1 MIRSTIATVLFS
13 ALISAPAL
21 AHGPTPK
28 KVEET
33 VNIAAPPAKV
43 WEKAGDFGGISE
55 WHPDV
60 QKSSASDGN
69 KPGSVREL
77 TLEKGIIKESLDEYD
92 EAGFT
97 YSYRMDGENL
107 EALPVSSYSSTLT
120 VEPEGE
126 GSKVSWIGRFY
137 RGDTSNEPPE
147 NLNDE
152 AAIQAMT
159 SIYKDGLAGLKKAV
173 EGK

>member
-1 MIRSTIATVLFS
+1 MNKATIATLFFS
-13 ALISAPAL
+13 ACLSAQAL

-43 WEKAGDFGGISE
+43 WEKAGDFGGISQ

-60 QKSSASDGN
+60 SKSSATQEN

-77 TLEKGIIKESLDEYD
+77 TLEKGVIKESLDEYD
-92 EAGFT
+92 AEKLT

-107 EALPVSSYSSTLT
+107 EALPVSSYSATLT
-120 VEPEGE
+120 VEPEGD

-152 AAIQAMT
+152 AAIQAMNAFF
-159 SIYKDGLAGLKKAV
+159 KDGLAGLKKTV

>member
-1 MIRSTIATVLFS
+1 MIRTTIATVLFS
-13 ALISAPAL
+13 ALICAPAS

-33 VNIAAPPAKV
+33 VSISAPPAKV
-43 WEKAGDFGGISE
+43 WEKVGEFGAISD

-60 QKSSASDGN
+60 KKSSASDGN
-69 KPGSVREL
+69 KTGSVREL

-92 EAGFT
+92 ADGFT

-107 EALPVSSYSSTLT
+107 DALPVSSYSSTLT
-120 VEPEGE
+120 VEPEGD

-152 AAIQAMT
+152 AAIEAMT
-159 SIYKDGLAGLKKAV
+159 SIYQDGLAGLKKAV

>member
-1 MIRSTIATVLFS
+1 MIKATLITALFYTV
-13 ALISAPAL
+13 AIAPAYG
-21 AHGPTPK
+21 HGPTPK
-28 KVEET
+28 KIEET
-33 VNIAAPPAKV
+33 ISISAPVDKVWKTAGQFGEIAA
-43 WEKAGDFGGISE
+43 

-60 QKSSASDGN
+60 SKSSATKGN
-69 KPGSVREL
+69 EPGSVREL
-77 TLEKGIIKESLDEYD
+77 TLEKGVIKESLDEFD
-92 EAGFT
+92 EAAHS

-107 EALPVSSYSSTLT
+107 DALPVSSYSSTMT
-120 VEPEGE
+120 VEADGE

-152 AAIQAMT
+152 SAIAAMT
-159 SIYKDGLAGLKKAV
+159 AIYKNGLAGLKKTV

>member
-1 MIRSTIATVLFS
+1 MIRSTIVTVLFLAT
-13 ALISAPAL
+13 ALAPAY

-28 KVEET
+28 KVEES
-33 VNIAAPPAKV
+33 ISISAPVEKV
-43 WEKAGDFGGISE
+43 WETAGAFGEISK

-60 QKSSASDGN
+60 SKSSADKGN
-69 KPGSVREL
+69 EPGSVREL
-77 TLEKGIIKESLDEYD
+77 TLEKGVIKESLDEYD
-92 EAGFT
+92 AAAHS

-107 EALPVSSYSSTLT
+107 EALPVSSYSATMT
-120 VEPEGE
+120 VEADGD

-152 AAIQAMT
+152 SAIAAMT
-159 SIYKDGLAGLKKAV
+159 AIYKDGLAGLKKTV